1 MKTKTEIKFKREFPF
16 ISFHKRPMTNLESIY
31 DNAYKAQD
39 LMIAVFPII
48 ATAKIIKLLKNL
60 ANEVKSNGMHKM

>member
-1 MKTKTEIKFKREFPF
+1 
-16 ISFHKRPMTNLESIY
+16 MTNLESIY